1 MSSINFLP
9 SGAAAATAQ
18 SAACKRTAPSAFEVN
33 TAMYGPVAASAIG
46 VAQAAAPAASSV
58 VSFSQAALKE
68 LASAADSVSD
78 TVGDAVDFVGEGLSS
93 VAGAAVAAY
102 DQGVKLAHSV
112 ENAADAVGD
121 VVGSATGAVT
131 DGLMTAASNVAGYA
145 LLGAAGLAGLI
156 DDVV

>member
-9 SGAAAATAQ
+9 PGTAVAQ
-18 SAACKRTAPSAFEVN
+18 TPSCRRAMPSAYETNAALF
-33 TAMYGPVAASAIG
+33 GPVAASALG
-46 VAQAAAPAASSV
+46 VAQAAAPAASAV
-58 VSFSQAALKE
+58 VTFSQAAMKE

-78 TVGDAVDFVGEGLSS
+78 TVGDAVDFVEDGLSS
-93 VAGAAVAAY
+93 VAGAAVAVY
-102 DQGVKLAHSV
+102 DQGVKLAQSV

>member
-9 SGAAAATAQ
+9 SGAAASTAQ
-18 SAACKRTAPSAFEVN
+18 TAACKRAAPSAFEVN
-33 TAMYGPVAASAIG
+33 TAKYGPVAASAIG
-46 VAQAAAPAASSV
+46 VAQAAVPAASSV
-58 VSFSQAALKE
+58 VSFSQAAMKE
-68 LASAADSVSD
+68 LGAAADSVSD
-78 TVGDAVDFVGEGLSS
+78 TVG
-93 VAGAAVAAY
+93 AAVAVY

-112 ENAADAVGD
+112 ESAADAVGD

>member
-1 MSSINFLP
+1 MSILSLIVTF
-9 SGAAAATAQ
+9 GAAAAVI
-18 SAACKRTAPSAFEVN
+18 AAFLRWVWPQVKTGAHVLVAFKEV
-33 TAMYGPVAASAIG
+33 
-46 VAQAAAPAASSV
+46 
-58 VSFSQAALKE
+58 E
-68 LASAADSVSD
+68 D
-78 TVGDAVDFVGEGLSS
+78 GLSS

-112 ENAADAVGD
+112 ESAADAVGD
-121 VVGSATGAVT
+121 AVGSAAGAVT